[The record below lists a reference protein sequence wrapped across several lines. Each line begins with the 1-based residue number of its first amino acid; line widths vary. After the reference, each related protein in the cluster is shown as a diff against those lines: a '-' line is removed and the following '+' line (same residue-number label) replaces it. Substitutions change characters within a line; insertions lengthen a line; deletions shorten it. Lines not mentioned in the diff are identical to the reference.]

1 MKKSDQLKQERA
13 SKLEELDNLITTRKN
28 EKRDFTSEE
37 ETRFDSLEEEIGN
50 LDTQIKREE
59 KVEAAEKRAAEQAA
73 EIHNPAPE
81 FKTEGG
87 ESKEKRAL
95 SQRAS
100 VTKAIRS
107 AMSGRE
113 LTGAE
118 KEMNE
123 LAIEESRAA
132 GVPIPDN
139 SKVNIPMSFLR
150 ASAQTVSEDSGD
162 YGGALVQDNA
172 PRVQMPLTPAG
183 LLDQLGVTRLRNLSG
198 GDVPLPVMSD
208 YDFAWLAETA
218 AITPQKK
225 EISGPSLSPNR
236 LGAAVEISN
245 RLLIQSSV
253 DVESMIRG
261 LIIQGYQRA
270 IDAAAIN
277 GSGSSNQPEGILNNS
292 SVPTG
297 ASTDADVPSKLLI
310 TELVSKL
317 EAANSTTNNLA
328 FLGAPGLKHLIE
340 NTKLDAGSGRFLM
353 EKMNELFGYKF
364 VTSTLVPALSGN
376 FPLIFGDWSKMFIG
390 EWGSLSVL
398 SDPYSGALSNSVR
411 LVLNGHADVAIAQP
425 NAFAVNKYF
434 NATDA
439 T

>member
-1 MKKSDQLKQERA
+1 M
-13 SKLEELDNLITTRKN
+13 
-28 EKRDFTSEE
+28 
-37 ETRFDSLEEEIGN
+37 
-50 LDTQIKREE
+50 
-59 KVEAAEKRAAEQAA
+59 
-73 EIHNPAPE
+73 
-81 FKTEGG
+81 
-87 ESKEKRAL
+87 
-95 SQRAS
+95 
-100 VTKAIRS
+100 
-107 AMSGRE
+107 
-113 LTGAE
+113 
-118 KEMNE
+118 
-123 LAIEESRAA
+123 
-132 GVPIPDN
+132 
-139 SKVNIPMSFLR
+139 
-150 ASAQTVSEDSGD
+150 
-162 YGGALVQDNA
+162 
-172 PRVQMPLTPAG
+172 
-183 LLDQLGVTRLRNLSG
+183 
-198 GDVPLPVMSD
+198 
-208 YDFAWLAETA
+208 AETA

-245 RLLIQSSV
+245 SLLIQSSV

-297 ASTDADVPSKLLI
+297 ASTDADEPSKLLI

-340 NTKLDAGSGRFLM
+340 NTKLDTGSGRFLMEKMNELFGYKFVTSTLVPALSGNFPLIFGDWSKMFLGAPGLKHLIENTKLDTGSGRFLM

-439 T
+439 